1 MKTRSLVV
9 TFSSLLLLSACA
21 SNNSSEDQNLSPAEK
36 VLSHHGS
43 NTVLTTAEG
52 AIVGGAFGCGIGFL
66 AGGTDGCIKGAIGGG
81 VAGTVAGLYVAS
93 RAQAAKETEDQY
105 ASQIVQA
112 DKDAETAQRVADASK
127 TVADEAVQKINA
139 LKVQLRNQQITV
151 EQYSQQIAKYQKD
164 RDILN
169 ENIAETQKKL
179 ESTNYLIAANR
190 GSATQRQDLHNARQR
205 LQLALKQQQQ
215 DAQSIQGLIATS

>member
-52 AIVGGAFGCGIGFL
+52 AVVGGALGCGIGFL

-169 ENIAETQKKL
+169 DNIAETQKKL